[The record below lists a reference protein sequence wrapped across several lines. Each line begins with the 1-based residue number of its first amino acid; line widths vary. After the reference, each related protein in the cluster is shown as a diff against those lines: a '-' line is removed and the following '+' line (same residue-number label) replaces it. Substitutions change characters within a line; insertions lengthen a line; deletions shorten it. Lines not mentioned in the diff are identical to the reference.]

1 MARVERKAAPSNCLS
16 LRFDIDVLVEP
27 ALLPVVEALLGVLAE
42 ILLLLLLLPPL
53 LPAADVESAAMLM
66 VMVFVWRMT
75 VRIRAL
81 FGRQRE
87 ETKIVAGEGVTCPV

>member
-27 ALLPVVEALLGVLAE
+27 TLLPVVEALLGVLAD

-53 LPAADVESAAMLM
+53 LPAADDESAAMLM
-66 VMVFVWRMT
+66 VMVGFCVAECDG
-75 VRIRAL
+75 RIELAR
-81 FGRQRE
+81 
-87 ETKIVAGEGVTCPV
+87 